1 MRKRLNFFLEP
12 LSPTA
17 STERAPGTF
26 KASKP
31 SISGMLKVRYFSGG
45 GMRVKMFTDV
55 RKNAVMAPPAEER
68 ETSPIEAAI
77 ESVGDD
83 GQKRGT

>member
-1 MRKRLNFFLEP
+1 
-12 LSPTA
+12 
-17 STERAPGTF
+17 
-26 KASKP
+26 
-31 SISGMLKVRYFSGG
+31 
-45 GMRVKMFTDV
+45 VKGFANLV
-55 RKNAVMAPPAEER
+55 KNAVMAPPAEER